1 MNTTL
6 DTLMQ
11 DASLRKALGRRI
23 KQLRKDKL
31 LTQKELANQIGSSH
45 AQLNKYE
52 SGLNT
57 PPLDRLLL
65 LAEVLETSIDHM
77 VAGQGHGEPPIHSQR
92 LIQRFQAIEE
102 FNTDDRETIIK
113 VLDAMIAK
121 HNMESTLKA
130 MER

>member
-6 DTLMQ
+6 VAFMQ
-11 DASLRKALGRRI
+11 DASVRKALGKRI
-23 KQLRKDKL
+23 KQLRKEKG
-31 LTQKELANQIGSSH
+31 LTQKELAKQVNCSH

-65 LAEVLETSIDHM
+65 LAEVLGTSVDYLL
-77 VAGQGHGEPPIHSQR
+77 AGQGNGKPPLHSQR
-92 LIQRFQAIEE
+92 LIQRFQTIEE
-102 FNTDDRETIIK
+102 FGSDDRETIIK

-121 HNMESTLKA
+121 HNMESTMKA
-130 MER
+130 MEG

>member
-6 DTLMQ
+6 VTLMQ
-11 DASLRKALGRRI
+11 DASLRKALGKRI
-23 KQLRKDKL
+23 KQLRKEKG

-65 LAEVLETSIDHM
+65 LAEVLESSVDHLL
-77 VAGQGHGEPPIHSQR
+77 AGHGQGKPPLHSQR
-92 LIQRFQAIEE
+92 LIQRFQIIEE
-102 FNTDDRETIIK
+102 FDADERETIIK
-113 VLDAMIAK
+113 ILDAMIAK
-121 HNMESTLKA
+121 HSMTSTLKA
-130 MER
+130 MEG

>member
-1 MNTTL
+1 MNTRL
-6 DTLMQ
+6 VALMQ
-11 DASLRKALGRRI
+11 DASIRKDLGKRI
-23 KQLRKDKL
+23 KQLRKEKG

-65 LAEVLETSIDHM
+65 LAEILETSVDYLL
-77 VAGQGHGEPPIHSQR
+77 AGHGKGEPPLHSQR

-102 FNTDDRETIIK
+102 FEADERETIIK

-121 HNMESTLKA
+121 HNMASTMKA
-130 MER
+130 MEG